1 MTARRARR
9 SRQVG
14 LALDGASVAAVA
26 LFLFPVLWVI
36 AGSFK
41 PEKDILSGRIALG
54 SLTLEHYAQ
63 VLARPAFVVAIGNS
77 LAVAAASAALC
88 TLVAFPAA
96 YSLARYGGR
105 TQNGLGLFILA
116 MKMVPSVVLLVP
128 VVVMFRA
135 AGLTNTLAGLVL
147 AHLALGLPA
156 AVWMLR
162 GYVAEIPQALEE
174 AALTDG
180 CSRLQVLRRIV
191 LPLLT
196 PGLLVVSTFSF
207 LLSWGE
213 YVLALSITTEE
224 RVKTLPLALQSLFDP
239 YQFSWGQVMAG
250 GTCIALP
257 VLAVFLVFRR
267 WLVGGLLAGGV
278 KG

>member
-1 MTARRARR
+1 MQRR
-9 SRQVG
+9 SR
-14 LALDGASVAAVA
+14 LASLAVDCLSVALVV

-36 AGSFK
+36 AASFQ
-41 PEKDILSGRIALG
+41 PEGEILSGRL
-54 SLTLEHYAQ
+54 SLRTLTLAHYAQ
-63 VLARPAFVVAIGNS
+63 VLARPAFVAAIGNS
-77 LAVAAASAALC
+77 LVVAGASAGLC

-96 YSLARYGGR
+96 YSLARFRGRSQGGF
-105 TQNGLGLFILA
+105 GLFILA

-128 VVVMFRA
+128 LVVMFRT
-135 AGLTNTLAGLVL
+135 AGLTNTLTGLVL

-162 GYVAEIPQALEE
+162 GYVADLPEALEE
-174 AALTDG
+174 AALIDG
-180 CSRLQVLRRIV
+180 CSRLQMLLRVV

-196 PGLLVVSTFSF
+196 PGLLVVATFSF

-213 YVLALSITTEE
+213 YVLALSLTTQEA
-224 RVKTLPLALQSLFDP
+224 VKTMPLALQSLFDP
-239 YQFSWGQVMAG
+239 YQFSWGEIMAG

-257 VLAVFLVFRR
+257 VLLIFLVFRR
-267 WLVGGLLAGGV
+267 YLVGGLLAGSV